1 MIQDEYRLF
10 SEAVPAIQQIR
21 ATTAL
26 PDVPMVV
33 LSATIGMPADQR
45 EMWTGRQAALA
56 AEVPGGRHIVLADTD
71 HAINQVRPGQIADA
85 INSVIDDFRCRAPGA
100 T

>member
-1 MIQDEYRLF
+1 MFGPFARCLTADPHLQELILDAHASSYVKRSQARMIQDEYRLF

-21 ATTAL
+21 
-26 PDVPMVV
+26 
-33 LSATIGMPADQR
+33 
-45 EMWTGRQAALA
+45 A